1 MGIHGFIDQ
10 RTVWMDAKEKDDG
23 GYVYQ
28 LYARKTKKKVQPD
41 PYRGIGPVD
50 RMATPSSDIS
60 VADSQADVN
69 TQSMQDGVQL
79 SLASN
84 QFANETIQRISTF
97 SDETKAVLAGRGHEA
112 VANTER
118 MDAAWQAMNERG
130 RGTLMDKPVENIKR
144 IG

>member
-1 MGIHGFIDQ
+1 
-10 RTVWMDAKEKDDG
+10 
-23 GYVYQ
+23 
-28 LYARKTKKKVQPD
+28 
-41 PYRGIGPVD
+41 
-50 RMATPSSDIS
+50 MATPSSDIS
-60 VADSQADVN
+60 IADSPTDVN
-69 TQSMQDGVQL
+69 PQSMQDGVQL

-84 QFANETIQRISTF
+84 QFANETIQRLSTF
-97 SDETKAVLAGRGHEA
+97 SDETKAVLASRGHES